1 MLGPAKLALIVLA
14 AVALITL
21 SSCPREKGP
30 EGGPAPSPAKVRAEK
45 EEEVSKVA
53 KLKLSS
59 PAFEH
64 GQPIPSRYTADG
76 EDINPPLVIEGIP
89 PGTKSLVL
97 IMDDPDAPIGLWVHW
112 VVFNIPPDTTR
123 IEEGEEPP
131 GTPGLNSWRR
141 TGYGGPAPPSGTHR
155 YFFRVY
161 ALDTVLDLPEGA
173 GKRQVEHAMEGHIL
187 AMGELMGTYSR
198 KR

>member
-1 MLGPAKLALIVLA
+1 MLGPVRLSLILIFT
-14 AVALITL
+14 VALVTL
-21 SSCPREKGP
+21 SSCPKEKEP
-30 EGGPAPSPAKVRAEK
+30 EGGPAPTSAKMQAEQQ
-45 EEEVSKVA
+45 EEVSKVA
-53 KLKLSS
+53 RLRLSS

-76 EDINPPLVIEGIP
+76 EDISPPLVIEGIP

-112 VVFNIPPDTTR
+112 VVFNIPPDTTK
-123 IEEGEEPP
+123 IEEGVEPP
-131 GTPGLNSWRR
+131 GTPGTNSWRR

-161 ALDTVLDLPEGA
+161 ALDTVLDLSEGA
-173 GKRQVEHAMEGHIL
+173 NKRQVEHAMEGHIL